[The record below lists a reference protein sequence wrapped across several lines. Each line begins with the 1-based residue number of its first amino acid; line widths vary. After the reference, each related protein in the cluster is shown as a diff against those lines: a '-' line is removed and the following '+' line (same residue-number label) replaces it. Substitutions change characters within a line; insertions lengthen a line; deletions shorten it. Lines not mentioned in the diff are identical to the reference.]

1 MKSINTLL
9 SALFFLSAIVGI
21 TSCTEEADYTPAQ
34 KPENA
39 QVYFATDEASTVSLE
54 TGQQSFMVSIYR
66 ISPKGALTVNITSQ
80 DESGIFTIPSSV
92 TFAEG
97 TTKAEIP
104 VSFDFDKLEPE
115 KKYPISFAIDGNSE
129 LSEYGNSELVLNVQY
144 APWGAWEK
152 FGTGVYTYSLYWGG
166 KDIFIASNHYLMLTN
181 FSLKFLHGEQIK
193 IQNLLLTIISLPT
206 KLKCIEKLRWLLI
219 VHMVQ
224 FMFLISFII
233 SIILREKREVTKN
246 IHVLLI
252 LKQDCFL

>member
-1 MKSINTLL
+1 MFSMPPGEHGKN
-9 SALFFLSAIVGI
+9 
-21 TSCTEEADYTPAQ
+21 
-34 KPENA
+34 
-39 QVYFATDEASTVSLE
+39 
-54 TGQQSFMVSIYR
+54 
-66 ISPKGALTVNITSQ
+66 
-80 DESGIFTIPSSV
+80 
-92 TFAEG
+92 
-97 TTKAEIP
+97 
-104 VSFDFDKLEPE
+104 
-115 KKYPISFAIDGNSE
+115 
-129 LSEYGNSELVLNVQY
+129 LVLAFIHIHCIGEV
-144 APWGAWEK
+144 K
-152 FGTGVYTYSLYWGG
+152 IVM
-166 KDIFIASNHYLMLTN
+166 IFIASNHYLMLTN